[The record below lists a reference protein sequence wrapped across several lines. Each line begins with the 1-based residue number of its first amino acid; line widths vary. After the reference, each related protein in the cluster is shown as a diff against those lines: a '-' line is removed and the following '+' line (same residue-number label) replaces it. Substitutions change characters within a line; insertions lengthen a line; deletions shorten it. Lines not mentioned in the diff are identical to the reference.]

1 MKQLVSATAALLATT
16 TLVSAG
22 GIERGVTN
30 FGVLFEEGDYV
41 EFGIT
46 SLNPSVSGDYSA
58 GLAAL
63 GGAASTG
70 NMAEGETLISLSYK
84 NQLTDQ
90 LAVGFFINNPY
101 GAIAS
106 YEGGFYDGLAATWES
121 TSTTLVLK
129 YDINDAFSVYGGAR
143 YTVSEAE
150 IAIPAL
156 LNSSGASSSPA
167 FDYTATGER
176 DGQTSFVVGAAYE
189 RPEIALR
196 VALTYEQGFTHTFE
210 TLENLPAAGVVD
222 LVTTTEVEMPQ
233 AITLDF
239 QTGVAQ
245 NTLVFGSIRHVEWSV
260 WEVRP
265 AGFEGA
271 SGGER
276 VTGFDNDT
284 TTYRAGVAQRI
295 NPDLALIGSIAYE
308 DSKGGEAPRLAPT
321 DGSTSVAVAARYNMG
336 DMVITGGVQ
345 YVMLGDAVDGSATD
359 FSDNTA
365 TNFGITMGYRF

>member
-129 YDINDAFSVYGGAR
+129 YDINDAFSAAQR
-143 YTVSEAE
+143 AH
-150 IAIPAL
+150 
-156 LNSSGASSSPA
+156 AS
-167 FDYTATGER
+167 TGER
-176 DGQTSFVVGAAYE
+176 GRNRDPGPAELE
-189 RPEIALR
+189 R
-196 VALTYEQGFTHTFE
+196 GFK
-210 TLENLPAAGVVD
+210 LAG
-222 LVTTTEVEMPQ
+222 
-233 AITLDF
+233 I
-239 QTGVAQ
+239 
-245 NTLVFGSIRHVEWSV
+245 
-260 WEVRP
+260 
-265 AGFEGA
+265 
-271 SGGER
+271 
-276 VTGFDNDT
+276 
-284 TTYRAGVAQRI
+284 
-295 NPDLALIGSIAYE
+295 
-308 DSKGGEAPRLAPT
+308 
-321 DGSTSVAVAARYNMG
+321 
-336 DMVITGGVQ
+336 
-345 YVMLGDAVDGSATD
+345 
-359 FSDNTA
+359 
-365 TNFGITMGYRF
+365 